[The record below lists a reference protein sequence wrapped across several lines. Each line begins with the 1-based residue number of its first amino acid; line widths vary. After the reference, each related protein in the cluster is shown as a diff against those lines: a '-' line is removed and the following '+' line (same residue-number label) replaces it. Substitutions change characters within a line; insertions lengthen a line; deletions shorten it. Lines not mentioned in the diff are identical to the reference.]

1 MIVNVLPC
9 LEDLRE
15 GLIAARDDEEHDV
28 SNIIRVACQAA
39 ILVIDKYSL
48 YVDSCDLY
56 IFAIG
61 NISLFL
67 SELWLLI

>member
-1 MIVNVLPC
+1 MIVDVLPC
-9 LEDLRE
+9 LKDLRE
-15 GLIAARDDEEHDV
+15 GLIAAQDDEEHDV
-28 SNIIRVACQAA
+28 SNIIQVPCQAA

-61 NISLFL
+61 NILFF
-67 SELWLLI
+67 